1 MGEEGV
7 GRRPPV
13 VTRGSPRGRGSPR
26 RHGGDRRA
34 AARPRQRPAAPP
46 RHRPVAERVRSR
58 RPAAPTAVPA
68 PVAARGVT
76 PRPRRPVSTGAD
88 GPPRDGRNGTGARV
102 AARHRRRR
110 RRPEASGSGSRP
122 APSPAALNNCG
133 TVEPRP
139 TAISVPSGRGG
150 RPGPGVSHSA
160 PLVPSRSPSPIAPR
174 ARVSADGA
182 WAADGNRSPGL
193 LPTPHPGPGGTRA
206 APHRPPPPA
215 GHGTPHRA
223 PASRV
228 PRRHPARTAAAALSP
243 PRSPW

>member
-46 RHRPVAERVRSR
+46 RRRAVAGRARGR
-58 RPAAPTAVPA
+58 RPPAPTAVPA

-76 PRPRRPVSTGAD
+76 PRPRRPVSAGAD
-88 GPPRDGRNGTGARV
+88 RPLTDGRQGTGARV
-102 AARHRRRR
+102 AAPHRRRR

-133 TVEPRP
+133 TVKPRR
-139 TAISVPSGRGG
+139 TAMSMPRGRGG
-150 RPGPGVSHSA
+150 RPGPGESHSA
-160 PLVPSRSPSPIAPR
+160 ARVPSRPPSPTAPG
-174 ARVSADGA
+174 ARTARGRRM
-182 WAADGNRSPGL
+182 AADN
-193 LPTPHPGPGGTRA
+193 PGPLCPRTPRTGGKTRA

-223 PASRV
+223 PASRA